1 MCHQHHRKKTRS
13 SRAGICCPAY
23 PTSDLILCLPQT
35 LPFISLSLQPVGAII
50 CPWGIRNNWI
60 PSKVLPRGF
69 MAASLHH
76 STALPSLTLAMLIVC
91 FPASSCNEGKAPCIE
106 GPHLAL
112 IKQWI
117 IIRTHHPPQERSCF
131 QMKFIILS
139 ECEQTHLRG
148 ELLKSQF
155 LVMLNAL
162 FLPFWLA
169 FQPNSFCTFFPMKKL
184 RRGGGHVCFSK
195 PGLHWKPLASSECC
209 FAQFLVCKHAVK
221 QLMSVKPL
229 WASAPRGDEWGR
241 SGISTAVSCSSSA
254 ALGSPFSGGSP
265 INHQSWRRDF
275 FLSHISAA
283 LERRK
288 APMKKALFSGVL
300 GMD

>member
-1 MCHQHHRKKTRS
+1 M
-13 SRAGICCPAY
+13 
-23 PTSDLILCLPQT
+23 
-35 LPFISLSLQPVGAII
+35 V
-50 CPWGIRNNWI
+50 
-60 PSKVLPRGF
+60 
-69 MAASLHH
+69 
-76 STALPSLTLAMLIVC
+76 
-91 FPASSCNEGKAPCIE
+91 
-106 GPHLAL
+106 
-112 IKQWI
+112 
-117 IIRTHHPPQERSCF
+117 IRTHHPPQERSCF

-148 ELLKSQF
+148 ELLQRQF

-162 FLPFWLA
+162 FLPSWLA
-169 FQPNSFCTFFPMKKL
+169 FQPNSLILYLFS
-184 RRGGGHVCFSK
+184 RGEAEEGGGHVCFSK

-241 SGISTAVSCSSSA
+241 SGISTRVSCSSSA

-265 INHQSWRRDF
+265 INHHSWRCDF
-275 FLSHISAA
+275 FLKSDLSCFGEKKGSD
-283 LERRK
+283 ERGT
-288 APMKKALFSGVL
+288 FSGVL